1 MIKTKNIKGSIMS
14 SRIFPKVLLILGI
27 FASLILLNSCMGM
40 MGMGGG
46 CGMKGHG
53 NHSGH
58 NMQSTVGADTTLI
71 RKGIIEVESIDVNKD
86 GFVYQDQMDWNVI
99 SDNPGKCPLCGMEL
113 QKVGIEK
120 AKENL
125 KKNGF
130 NVKQ

>member
-1 MIKTKNIKGSIMS
+1 MS

-40 MGMGGG
+40 MGMGGHG
-46 CGMKGHG
+46 GHSMS
-53 NHSGH
+53 SGH
-58 NMQSTVGADTTLI
+58 DMQSNNSGDTTLI
-71 RKGIIEVESIDVNKD
+71 RNGIIDVESIDVNKD
-86 GFVYQDQMDWNVI
+86 GFVYQDQMDWNAM